1 MGFAFDSLP
10 KAAHAVLSGAAIF
23 PAAPFYAKAVLYNPS
38 FCRIYPFIMFHVKQ
52 CSIESLCY

>member
-23 PAAPFYAKAVLYNPS
+23 PAAPFLYTENPA
-38 FCRIYPFIMFHVKQ
+38 IVAGLKIA
-52 CSIESLCY
+52 